1 MVAASK
7 VVPQIEP
14 TCIANLDLAVVKH
27 PARLAGWIGPDGEYF
42 RVSDLQGHERTAQQI
57 TGAENGWFILEDS
70 GWVHLTGM
78 GVPETRS
85 GRLTR
90 KQVDTLFDL
99 SCLFPDSVFS
109 TYIGVA
115 IRQD

>member
-1 MVAASK
+1 MCASP
-7 VVPQIEP
+7 VVPKVKP
-14 TCIANLDLAVVKH
+14 TVIAEIDLVAVKH
-27 PARLAGWIGPDGEYF
+27 PARLAGWISPDGEYF
-42 RVSDLQGHERTAQQI
+42 RVGELYSHARMANEI
-57 TGAENGWFILEDS
+57 TGLDDGWPVLES
-70 GWVHLTGM
+70 AGWVHLTGM

-90 KQVDTLFDL
+90 RQVDTLFDL